1 MIMKKLPTNSKVVV
15 IGGGVAGC
23 SVAYHLAKFGWK
35 DTILLERDVLTS
47 GTTWHAAGLV
57 GQLGA
62 TATITKLRKY
72 SLNLYKEL
80 EKITE
85 LSTGLK
91 QNGAITIA
99 SSKER
104 LQELLRQASASQLFD
119 VNVEVLDKKK
129 VKELYPVI
137 NDQDILGGIY
147 MPDDGQA
154 DPVGVTNVL
163 AKASKMEGVQI
174 FEKTPVTK
182 ILVKNGKITGVE
194 TKNGK
199 IDCEYVVLATGMWS
213 RQIGEDIGVSVP
225 LYPNEHFYIITES
238 IKGLPK
244 DLPVLRDYNDCL
256 YLKEDAGKMLVG
268 IFEPGAKNAFK
279 DTGIVPK
286 DFSFGE
292 FPDDFD
298 HFEPYLEKS
307 FKRFPSL
314 KNTGIRKF
322 FSGPESFTPDTQYLL
337 GETSEVTNLFTCCGF
352 NSIGIASS
360 GGAGKVTAEWMING
374 YMNEDLY
381 SLDIKR
387 FQKFHSNKKFIMNRV
402 TETLGDLYGMHWP
415 YKQHETSRNQR
426 LLPYH
431 EELKKAGACFGQSG
445 EYERPM
451 WYALGETKPKYEYS
465 FNYQN
470 WYPSVEQECKN
481 TVENVGLFEL
491 SPFSKYEIKGEKAYS
506 ELQRLCTANIKNEIG
521 KCTYTHMLNE
531 GAGIETDLTVVCIN
545 KNHFRI
551 ISSAAVRTHDKA
563 HILKHLSKEVEFK
576 DITNDLIC
584 LGIFGPKSRDLLS
597 KITKEDLSNVNFEYG
612 TSKNIKLGYI
622 NVWVQ
627 RLSYIGELGFELYVD
642 TLYGKDLYNLILNNG
657 KNFNISHCGA
667 HTMDIMRMESGFLH
681 WGHDISPEENQY
693 QAGLNFTISFKKPFN
708 FIGKAKL
715 LEIKDRKLHKRFVM
729 LSLKNSKPGKPLLLH
744 EEPIFLDNKIIGKTT
759 SGNYSFNYNKNLSFG
774 YINSHLSN
782 MELSELELFIE
793 IEKKRYQAEILLKP
807 LKQSN
812 FKKI

>member
-1 MIMKKLPTNSKVVV
+1 MKKALPSSTKVVV

-35 DTILLERDVLTS
+35 DTILLERDQLTS

-80 EKITE
+80 EKKTE

-91 QNGAITIA
+91 QNGAITVA

-104 LQELLRQASASQLFD
+104 LQELLRQATSAQLFD
-119 VNVEVLDKKK
+119 VNVEVLNKQK

-137 NDQDILGGIY
+137 NDKDILGGVY
-147 MPDDGQA
+147 MPEDGQA

-163 AKASKMEGVQI
+163 AKAARMEGAQI

-182 ILVKNGKITGVE
+182 ILLKNNRIIGVE
-194 TKNGK
+194 TSEGK
-199 IDCEYVVLATGMWS
+199 IECEYVVLATGMWS

-225 LYPNEHFYIITES
+225 LYPNEHFYIITEPM
-238 IKGLPK
+238 KDLPK

-279 DTGIVPK
+279 EKGIVPN

-307 FKRFPSL
+307 FKRLPIL
-314 KNTGIRKF
+314 ENAGIRKF

-337 GETSEVTNLFTCCGF
+337 GETPEVSNLFTCCGF

-360 GGAGKVTAEWMING
+360 GGAGRVTAEWMING

-387 FQKFHSNKKFIMNRV
+387 FQKFHSSKKFIMNRV
-402 TETLGDLYGMHWP
+402 TETLGDLYDMHWP
-415 YKQHETSRNQR
+415 YKQHKTSRDQR

-451 WYALGETKPKYEYS
+451 WYALNDNKVEYEYS

-470 WYPSVEQECKN
+470 WYPSVEYECKN
-481 TVENVGLFEL
+481 TIENVGLFEL
-491 SPFSKYEIKGEKAYS
+491 SPFSKYEIRGEKAYE

-531 GAGIETDLTVVCIN
+531 GGGIETDLTVVCID

-563 HILKHLSKEVEFK
+563 HILKYLSRDVEFK
-576 DITNDLIC
+576 DVTDELIC
-584 LGIFGPKSRDLLS
+584 LGIFGPKSRDLLL
-597 KITKEDLSNVNFEYG
+597 KITSEDLSNENFKFG
-612 TSKNIKLGYI
+612 TGKNINLNSI
-622 NVWVQ
+622 DVWAQ
-627 RLSYIGELGFELYVD
+627 RLSYVGELGFELYIEK
-642 TLYGKDLYNLILNNG
+642 KDAKEIYNSIITAGEEFKL
-657 KNFNISHCGA
+657 SHCGA
-667 HTMDIMRMESGFLH
+667 HAMDTMRMESGFLH

-693 QAGLNFTISFKKPFN
+693 QAGLNFAISYKKPFD
-708 FIGKAKL
+708 FIGKKA
-715 LEIKDRKLHKRFVM
+715 LEKIKSNKIDRRFTMFV
-729 LSLKNSKPGKPLLLH
+729 LKENKPGFPLLLH
-744 EEPIFLDNKIIGKTT
+744 EEPIYLENKIIGKTT
-759 SGNYSFNYNKNLSFG
+759 SGNYSFNYNKNISFG
-774 YINSHLSN
+774 YVNTELSN
-782 MELSELELFIE
+782 DELKDKKIYIE
-793 IEKKRYQAEILLKP
+793 IEKQKYLAEVLFKP
-807 LKQSN
+807 LKQSDY
-812 FKKI
+812 KLI

>member
-1 MIMKKLPTNSKVVV
+1 MIKEIPKKTKVVI

-35 DTILLERDVLTS
+35 DTILLERDQLTS

-80 EKITE
+80 EKKTK

-91 QNGAITIA
+91 QNGAITVA

-104 LQELLRQASASQLFD
+104 LQELLRQATAAQLFD
-119 VNVEVLDKKK
+119 VNVEVLDKQK
-129 VKELYPVI
+129 VKDLYPVI
-137 NDQDILGGIY
+137 NDQDILGGVY
-147 MPDDGQA
+147 MPEDGQA

-163 AKASKMEGVQI
+163 AKAAKMEGVQI

-182 ILVKNGKITGVE
+182 ILVKDNKINGVQTL
-194 TKNGK
+194 NGK

-225 LYPNEHFYIITES
+225 LYPNEHFYIITEPM
-238 IKGLPK
+238 KDLPK

-279 DTGIVPK
+279 DKGIVP
-286 DFSFGE
+286 DNFSFGE

-307 FKRFPSL
+307 FKRLPL
-314 KNTGIRKF
+314 LEDAGVRKF

-337 GETSEVTNLFTCCGF
+337 GETSEVKNLFTCCGF

-360 GGAGKVTAEWMING
+360 GGAGRVTAEWMING
-374 YMNEDLY
+374 YMNEDLF

-387 FQKFHSNKKFIMNRV
+387 FQKFHSSKKFIMSRV

-415 YKQHETSRNQR
+415 YKQHNTSRNQR

-431 EELKKAGACFGQSG
+431 KELKKAGACFGQSG

-451 WYALGETKPKYEYS
+451 WYALGETKPDYQYT
-465 FNYQN
+465 FNRQN
-470 WYPSVEQECKN
+470 WYPSADYECRN
-481 TVENVGLFEL
+481 TIENVGLYEL
-491 SPFSKYEIKGEKAYS
+491 SPFSKYEIKGEKAYE
-506 ELQRLCTANIKNEIG
+506 ELQKICTANIKHEIG

-531 GAGIETDLTVVCIN
+531 GAGIETDLTIVCID

-563 HILKHLSKEVEFK
+563 HILKHLSKNIKFK
-576 DITNDLIC
+576 DVTDELIC
-584 LGIFGPKSRDLLS
+584 LGVFGPKSRDLLS
-597 KITKEDLSNVNFEYG
+597 KISKQDLSNKNFKFG
-612 TSKNIKLGYI
+612 TSKNIKLGSL

-627 RLSYIGELGFELYVD
+627 RLSYIGELGFELYID
-642 TLYGKDLYNLILNNG
+642 KLHGRDLYNLILDTG

-667 HTMDIMRMESGFLH
+667 HAMDIMRMESGFLH

-693 QAGLNFTISFKKPFN
+693 QAGLNFTISYKKPFD
-708 FIGKAKL
+708 FVGKEQL
-715 LEIKDRKLHKRFVM
+715 LKIKDKKLDKRFVM
-729 LSLKNSKPGKPLLLH
+729 LCLKNSKPGYPLLLH
-744 EEPIFLDNKIIGKTT
+744 EEPIYLNNKIIGKTT

-774 YINSHLSN
+774 YIDSHLSN
-782 MELSELELFIE
+782 IELNKMEIFIE
-793 IEKKRYQAEILLKP
+793 IEKKKYQAEILLKP
-807 LKQSN
+807 LKLTN
-812 FKKI
+812 FKNI

>member
-1 MIMKKLPTNSKVVV
+1 MKKSLPKKCKVVV

-35 DTILLERDVLTS
+35 DTVLLERDQLTS

-62 TATITKLRKY
+62 TATITRLRKY

-80 EKITE
+80 EKKTG

-91 QNGAITIA
+91 QNGAITVA

-104 LQELLRQASASQLFD
+104 FQELLRQATAAQLFD
-119 VNVEVLDKKK
+119 VNVEVLN
-129 VKELYPVI
+129 KEQIKNLYPVI
-137 NDQDILGGIY
+137 NDQDLLGGVY
-147 MPDDGQA
+147 MPEDGQA
-154 DPVGVTNVL
+154 DPVGVTHVL
-163 AKASKMEGVQI
+163 AKAARMDGVQI

-182 ILVKNGKITGVE
+182 ILVKNNKIIGVE
-194 TKNGK
+194 TSEGK
-199 IDCEYVVLATGMWS
+199 IECEYVVLATGMWS

-225 LYPNEHFYIITES
+225 LYPNEHFYIITEPM
-238 IKGLPK
+238 KDLPK
-244 DLPVLRDYNDCL
+244 NLPVLRDYNDCL

-279 DTGIVPK
+279 EKGVVPN

-298 HFEPYLEKS
+298 HFEPYLENS
-307 FKRFPSL
+307 FKRLPML
-314 KNTGIRKF
+314 ETAGIRKF

-337 GETSEVTNLFTCCGF
+337 GETAEVNKLYTCCGF

-360 GGAGKVTAEWMING
+360 GGAGRVTAEWMING

-387 FQKFHSNKKFIMNRV
+387 FQKFHSSKKFIMNRV
-402 TETLGDLYGMHWP
+402 TETLGDLYDMHWP
-415 YKQHETSRNQR
+415 YKQHKTSRDQR

-431 EELKKAGACFGQSG
+431 EELKRAGACFGQSG

-451 WYALGETKPKYEYS
+451 WYALGETKPNYQYS
-465 FNYQN
+465 FNHQN

-481 TVENVGLFEL
+481 TTENVGLFEL
-491 SPFSKYEIKGEKAYS
+491 TPFSKYEIRGVKAYE

-531 GAGIETDLTVVCIN
+531 GGGIETDLTIVCID

-563 HILKHLSKEVEFK
+563 HILKHLSSDVEFK
-576 DITNDLIC
+576 DITDDLVC
-584 LGIFGPKSRDLLS
+584 LGVFGPKSRELLS
-597 KITKEDLSNVNFEYG
+597 TICKEDLSNENFKFGYG
-612 TSKNIKLGYI
+612 KNITIKSI
-622 NVWVQ
+622 NVWAQ
-627 RLSYIGELGFELYVD
+627 RLSYVGELGFELYIKN
-642 TLYGKDLYNLILNNG
+642 KDAKEIYNSIITTGEEFKL
-657 KNFNISHCGA
+657 SHCGA
-667 HTMDIMRMESGFLH
+667 HAMDTMRMESGFLH

-693 QAGLNFTISFKKPFN
+693 QAGLNFAISYKKPFD
-708 FIGKAKL
+708 FIGKEKL
-715 LEIKDRKLHKRFVM
+715 LKIKDQKLDRRFVM
-729 LSLKNSKPGKPLLLH
+729 LALKESKPGEPLLLH
-744 EEPIFLDNKIIGKTT
+744 EEPIYLDDKIIGKTT

-774 YINSHLSN
+774 YINCAFSN
-782 MELSELELFIE
+782 EQLVDKNLYIE
-793 IEKKRYQAEILLKP
+793 IEKKKYPAELLTKP
-807 LKQSN
+807 LKANN
-812 FKKI
+812 FKNI

>member
-1 MIMKKLPTNSKVVV
+1 MIKEIPKKTKVVV

-23 SVAYHLAKFGWK
+23 SAAYHLAKYGWK
-35 DTILLERDVLTS
+35 DTVLLERDQLTS

-80 EKITE
+80 EKITG

-91 QNGAITIA
+91 QNGAITVA

-104 LQELLRQASASQLFD
+104 LQELLRQATSAQLFEVD
-119 VNVEVLDKKK
+119 VEVLDKQQIKN
-129 VKELYPVI
+129 LYPVI
-137 NDQDILGGIY
+137 NDQDILGGVY
-147 MPDDGQA
+147 MPEDGQA

-163 AKASKMEGVQI
+163 AKAARMEGVQI

-182 ILVKNGKITGVE
+182 ILVKNNRIIGVE
-194 TKNGK
+194 TSEGK
-199 IDCEYVVLATGMWS
+199 IECQYLVLATGMWS

-225 LYPNEHFYIITES
+225 LYPNEHFYIITEPMND
-238 IKGLPK
+238 LPK
-244 DLPVLRDYNDCL
+244 NLPVLRDYNDCL

-279 DTGIVPK
+279 EKGIVPN

-307 FKRFPSL
+307 FKRLPIL
-314 KNTGIRKF
+314 ENAGIRKF

-337 GETSEVTNLFTCCGF
+337 GETPEVSNLFTCCGF

-360 GGAGKVTAEWMING
+360 GGAGRVTAEWMING

-387 FQKFHSNKKFIMNRV
+387 FQKFHSSKKFIMNRV

-415 YKQHETSRNQR
+415 YKQHKTSRDQR

-451 WYALGETKPKYEYS
+451 WYALGETKPNYQYS
-465 FNYQN
+465 FNHQN

-481 TVENVGLFEL
+481 TTENVGLFEL
-491 SPFSKYEIKGEKAYS
+491 TPFSKYEIRGEKTYE

-531 GAGIETDLTVVCIN
+531 GGGIETDLTVVCID

-563 HILKHLSKEVEFK
+563 HILKHLSSDVEFK
-576 DITNDLIC
+576 DITDDLVC
-584 LGIFGPKSRDLLS
+584 LGVFGPKSRELLS
-597 KITKEDLSNVNFEYG
+597 KICKDDLSNENFKFGYG
-612 TSKNIKLGYI
+612 KNITLNSVNI
-622 NVWVQ
+622 WAQ
-627 RLSYIGELGFELYVD
+627 RLSYVGELGFELYIKN
-642 TLYGKDLYNLILNNG
+642 KDSKEIYNLIITTGEEFML
-657 KNFNISHCGA
+657 SHCGA
-667 HTMDIMRMESGFLH
+667 HAMDTMRMESGFLH

-693 QAGLNFTISFKKPFN
+693 QAGLNFAISYKKPFD
-708 FIGKAKL
+708 FIGKEKL
-715 LEIKDRKLHKRFVM
+715 LKIRDQKLDRRFVM
-729 LSLKNSKPGKPLLLH
+729 LTLKDSKPGEPLLLH
-744 EEPIFLDNKIIGKTT
+744 EEPIYLGDKIIGKTT

-774 YINSHLSN
+774 YINCAFSN
-782 MELSELELFIE
+782 EQLVDKNLYIE
-793 IEKKRYQAEILLKP
+793 IEKKKYPAELLTKP
-807 LKQSN
+807 LKANN
-812 FKKI
+812 FKKM

>member
-1 MIMKKLPTNSKVVV
+1 MSKPLPKSSKVVV

-35 DTILLERDVLTS
+35 DTILLERDQLTS

-80 EKITE
+80 EKKTG

-91 QNGAITIA
+91 QNGAITVA

-104 LQELLRQASASQLFD
+104 LQELLRQATSAQLFD
-119 VNVEVLDKKK
+119 VNVEVLDKQK
-129 VKELYPVI
+129 VKNLYPAI
-137 NDQDILGGIY
+137 NDQDILGGVY
-147 MPDDGQA
+147 MPQDGQA

-163 AKASKMEGVQI
+163 AKAAKMEGVQI
-174 FEKTPVTK
+174 FEKKPATK
-182 ILVKNGKITGVE
+182 ILVKNNRITGVE
-194 TKNGK
+194 TLEGK

-213 RQIGEDIGVSVP
+213 RQIGEDIGVSIP
-225 LYPNEHFYIITES
+225 LYPNEHFYIITEPMS
-238 IKGLPK
+238 DLPK
-244 DLPVLRDYNDCL
+244 NLPVLRDYNDCL

-279 DTGIVPK
+279 DKGIVPN

-307 FKRFPSL
+307 FKRLPIL
-314 KNTGIRKF
+314 ENAGIRKF

-337 GETSEVTNLFTCCGF
+337 GETLEVQNLYTCCGF

-387 FQKFHSNKKFIMNRV
+387 FQKFHSSKKFIMNRV

-415 YKQHETSRNQR
+415 YKQYNTSRNQR

-451 WYALGETKPKYEYS
+451 WYALDNNKPEYKYS

-470 WYPSVEQECKN
+470 WYPSVEKECKN
-481 TVENVGLFEL
+481 TIENVGLFEL
-491 SPFSKYEIKGEKAYS
+491 SPFSKYEVKGKNVYEA
-506 ELQRLCTANIKNEIG
+506 LQRLCTANIKNEIG
-521 KCTYTHMLNE
+521 KCTYTQMLNE
-531 GAGIETDLTVVCIN
+531 GAGIETDLTIVCIA

-551 ISSAAVRTHDKA
+551 ISSANVRTHDKA
-563 HILKHLSKEVEFK
+563 HILKHLSKNIEFK
-576 DITNDLIC
+576 DVTDELIC
-584 LGIFGPKSRDLLS
+584 LGVFGPKSRELLS
-597 KITKEDLSNVNFEYG
+597 EITNEDLSNENFKFA
-612 TSKNIKLGYI
+612 TSKNIKLGSI
-622 NVWVQ
+622 NVWAQ
-627 RLSYIGELGFELYVD
+627 RLSYVGELGYELYVKNM
-642 TLYGKDLYNLILNNG
+642 YGKELYNLILTTG
-657 KNFNISHCGA
+657 KNYNLTHCGA

-693 QAGLNFTISFKKPFN
+693 QAGLNFAISYKKPFN
-708 FIGKAKL
+708 FIGKQKL
-715 LEIKDRKLHKRFVM
+715 LKIKDQKIGKKLKMFT
-729 LSLKNSKPGKPLLLH
+729 LKDNKPGSPLLLH
-744 EEPIFLDNKIIGKTT
+744 EEPIYLDGEIIGKTT
-759 SGNYSFNYNKNLSFG
+759 SSNYSFNYNKNLLFG
-774 YINSHLSN
+774 YLKSDLNNEDLAKKKLYV
-782 MELSELELFIE
+782 EV
-793 IEKKRYQAEILLKP
+793 EKTHYLIKLLVAP
-807 LKQSN
+807 LKN
-812 FKKI
+812 NGYKKI

>member
-1 MIMKKLPTNSKVVV
+1 
-15 IGGGVAGC
+15 
-23 SVAYHLAKFGWK
+23 LAKFGWK
-35 DTILLERDVLTS
+35 DTILLERDQLTS

-80 EKITE
+80 EKKTE

-91 QNGAITIA
+91 QNGAITVA

-104 LQELLRQASASQLFD
+104 LQELLRQATSAQLFD
-119 VNVEVLDKKK
+119 VNVEVLDKQQIKN
-129 VKELYPVI
+129 LYPVI
-137 NDQDILGGIY
+137 NDQDILGGVY
-147 MPDDGQA
+147 MPEDGQA

-163 AKASKMEGVQI
+163 AKAARMEGVQI

-182 ILVKNGKITGVE
+182 ILVKNNRIIGVE
-194 TKNGK
+194 TSEGK

-225 LYPNEHFYIITES
+225 LYPNEHFYIITEPMND
-238 IKGLPK
+238 LPK
-244 DLPVLRDYNDCL
+244 NLPVLRDYNDCL

-279 DTGIVPK
+279 EKGIVPN

-307 FKRFPSL
+307 FKRLPIL
-314 KNTGIRKF
+314 ENAGIRKF

-337 GETSEVTNLFTCCGF
+337 GETPEVSNLFTCCGF

-360 GGAGKVTAEWMING
+360 GGAGRVTAEWMING

-387 FQKFHSNKKFIMNRV
+387 FQKFHSSKKFIMNRV
-402 TETLGDLYGMHWP
+402 TETLGDLYDMHWP
-415 YKQHETSRNQR
+415 YKQHKTSRDQR

-451 WYALGETKPKYEYS
+451 WYALGETKPNYQYS

-481 TVENVGLFEL
+481 TIENVGLFEL
-491 SPFSKYEIKGEKAYS
+491 TPFSKYEIRGEKAYE

-531 GAGIETDLTVVCIN
+531 GGGIETDLTVVCID

-563 HILKHLSKEVEFK
+563 HILKHLSSDVEFK
-576 DITNDLIC
+576 DITDDLVC
-584 LGIFGPKSRDLLS
+584 LGVFGPKSRELLS
-597 KITKEDLSNVNFEYG
+597 KICKDDLSNENFKFGYG
-612 TSKNIKLGYI
+612 KNITLNSVNI
-622 NVWVQ
+622 WAQ
-627 RLSYIGELGFELYVD
+627 RLSYVGELGFELYIKN
-642 TLYGKDLYNLILNNG
+642 KDAKEIYNSIITTGEEFKL
-657 KNFNISHCGA
+657 SHCGA
-667 HTMDIMRMESGFLH
+667 HAMDTMRMESGFLH

-693 QAGLNFTISFKKPFN
+693 QAGLNFAISYKKPFD
-708 FIGKAKL
+708 FIGKEKL
-715 LEIKDRKLHKRFVM
+715 LKIRDQKLDRRFVM
-729 LSLKNSKPGKPLLLH
+729 LALKDSKPGEPLLLH
-744 EEPIFLDNKIIGKTT
+744 EEPIYLDDKIIGKTT

-774 YINSHLSN
+774 YINCAFSN
-782 MELSELELFIE
+782 EQLVDKNLYIE
-793 IEKKRYQAEILLKP
+793 IEKKKYPAELLTKP
-807 LKQSN
+807 LKANN
-812 FKKI
+812 FKNI

>member
-1 MIMKKLPTNSKVVV
+1 MSKPLPKSSKVVV

-35 DTILLERDVLTS
+35 DTILLERDQLTS

-80 EKITE
+80 EKKTG

-91 QNGAITIA
+91 QNGAITVA

-104 LQELLRQASASQLFD
+104 LQELLRQATSAQLFD
-119 VNVEVLDKKK
+119 VNVEVLDKQK
-129 VKELYPVI
+129 VKNLYPVI
-137 NDQDILGGIY
+137 NDQDILGGVY
-147 MPDDGQA
+147 MPQDGQA

-163 AKASKMEGVQI
+163 AKAAKMEGVQI
-174 FEKTPVTK
+174 FEKKPVTK
-182 ILVKNGKITGVE
+182 ILVKNNRITGVE
-194 TKNGK
+194 TLEGK

-213 RQIGEDIGVSVP
+213 RQIGEDIGVSIP
-225 LYPNEHFYIITES
+225 LYPNEHFYIITEPMS
-238 IKGLPK
+238 DLPK
-244 DLPVLRDYNDCL
+244 NLPVLRDYNDCL

-279 DTGIVPK
+279 DTGIVPNN
-286 DFSFGE
+286 FSFGE

-307 FKRFPSL
+307 FKRLPIL
-314 KNTGIRKF
+314 ENAGIRKF

-337 GETSEVTNLFTCCGF
+337 GETLEVQNLYTCCGF

-387 FQKFHSNKKFIMNRV
+387 FQKFHSSKKFIMNRV

-415 YKQHETSRNQR
+415 YKQHNTSRNQR

-451 WYALGETKPKYEYS
+451 WYALDNNKAEYKYS

-470 WYPSVEQECKN
+470 WYPSVEKECKN
-481 TVENVGLFEL
+481 TIENVGLFEL
-491 SPFSKYEIKGEKAYS
+491 SPFSKYEVKGKNVYE

-521 KCTYTHMLNE
+521 KCTYTQMLNE
-531 GAGIETDLTVVCIN
+531 GAGIETDLTIVCIA

-551 ISSAAVRTHDKA
+551 ISSANVRTHDKA
-563 HILKHLSKEVEFK
+563 HILKHLSKNIEFK
-576 DITNDLIC
+576 DVTDELIC
-584 LGIFGPKSRDLLS
+584 LGVFGPKSRELLS
-597 KITKEDLSNVNFEYG
+597 EITNEDLSNENFKFA
-612 TSKNIKLGYI
+612 TSKNIKLGSI
-622 NVWVQ
+622 NVWAQ
-627 RLSYIGELGFELYVD
+627 RLSYVGELGFELYVKNM
-642 TLYGKDLYNLILNNG
+642 YGKELYNLILTTG
-657 KNFNISHCGA
+657 KNYNLTHCGA

-693 QAGLNFTISFKKPFN
+693 QAGLNFAISYKKPFN
-708 FIGKAKL
+708 FIGKQKL
-715 LEIKDRKLHKRFVM
+715 LKIKNQKIGKKLKMFT
-729 LSLKNSKPGKPLLLH
+729 LKDNKPGSPLLLH
-744 EEPIFLDNKIIGKTT
+744 EEPIYLDGEIIGKTT
-759 SGNYSFNYNKNLSFG
+759 SGNYSFNYNKNLLFG
-774 YINSHLSN
+774 YLKSDLNNEDLAKKKLYV
-782 MELSELELFIE
+782 EV
-793 IEKKRYQAEILLKP
+793 EKTHYLIKLLVAP
-807 LKQSN
+807 LKN
-812 FKKI
+812 DGYKKI

>member
-1 MIMKKLPTNSKVVV
+1 MKK
-15 IGGGVAGC
+15 
-23 SVAYHLAKFGWK
+23 
-35 DTILLERDVLTS
+35 
-47 GTTWHAAGLV
+47 
-57 GQLGA
+57 
-62 TATITKLRKY
+62 KL
-72 SLNLYKEL
+72 S
-80 EKITE
+80 

-91 QNGAITIA
+91 QNGAITVA

-104 LQELLRQASASQLFD
+104 LQELLRQATSAQLFG
-119 VNVEVLDKKK
+119 VNVEVLDKQQIKK
-129 VKELYPVI
+129 LYPVI
-137 NDQDILGGIY
+137 NDDNILGGVY
-147 MPDDGQA
+147 MPEDGQA

-163 AKASKMEGVQI
+163 AKAARMEGAQI

-182 ILVKNGKITGVE
+182 ILVKNNKISGVE
-194 TKNGK
+194 TSKGV

-225 LYPNEHFYIITES
+225 LYPNEHFYIITEPM
-238 IKGLPK
+238 KDLPK
-244 DLPVLRDYNDCL
+244 NLPVLRDYNDCL

-279 DTGIVPK
+279 EKGIVPN

-307 FKRFPSL
+307 FKRLPIL
-314 KNTGIRKF
+314 ENAGIRKF

-337 GETSEVTNLFTCCGF
+337 GETAEVSNLYTCCGF

-360 GGAGKVTAEWMING
+360 GGAGRVTAEWMING

-387 FQKFHSNKKFIMNRV
+387 FQKFHSSKKFIMNRV

-415 YKQHETSRNQR
+415 YKQHKTSRNQK

-431 EELKKAGACFGQSG
+431 EDLKKAGACFGQSG

-451 WYALGETKPKYEYS
+451 WYALDGIKPEYDYS

-470 WYPSVEQECKN
+470 WYPSVEHESKN
-481 TVENVGLFEL
+481 TIKNVSLFEL
-491 SPFSKYEIKGEKAYS
+491 SPFSKYEIKGEGAYE
-506 ELQRLCTANIKNEIG
+506 ELQRLCTANIKDDIG

-531 GAGIETDLTVVCIN
+531 GGGIETDLTVVCIN

-563 HILKHLSKEVEFK
+563 HILKNLSKDVEFE
-576 DITNDLIC
+576 DVTDDLIC
-584 LGIFGPKSRDLLS
+584 LGIFGPKSRELLS
-597 KITKEDLSNVNFEYG
+597 KITNENLSNESFKFG
-612 TSKNIKLGYI
+612 TSKNIDIGSLK
-622 NVWVQ
+622 VWTQ
-627 RLSYIGELGFELYVD
+627 RLSYVGELGYELYINKD
-642 TLYGKDLYNLILNNG
+642 NGKSIYDLVVETG
-657 KNFNISHCGA
+657 KNFGLIHCGA
-667 HTMDIMRMESGFLH
+667 HTMDTMRMESGFLH

-693 QAGLNFTISFKKPFN
+693 QAGLNFAISYKKSFN
-708 FIGKAKL
+708 FIGKEKL
-715 LEIKDRKLHKRFVM
+715 LEIKNQKLDRRFVM
-729 LSLKNSKPGKPLLLH
+729 LILKDSTPGQPLLLH
-744 EEPIFLDNKIIGKTT
+744 EEPIYLENEIIGKTT
-759 SGNYSFNYNKNLSFG
+759 SGNYSFNYDKNLSFG
-774 YINSHLSN
+774 YINSKLTN
-782 MELSELELFIE
+782 EELFSRDLYIE
-793 IEKKRYQAEILLKP
+793 IEKKKYKAQILLKP

-812 FKKI
+812 FKDI

>member
-1 MIMKKLPTNSKVVV
+1 MKKALPSSTKVVV

-35 DTILLERDVLTS
+35 DTILLERDQLTS

-62 TATITKLRKY
+62 TTTITKLRKY

-80 EKITE
+80 EKKTE

-91 QNGAITIA
+91 QNGAITVA

-104 LQELLRQASASQLFD
+104 LQELLRQATSAQLFD
-119 VNVEVLDKKK
+119 VNVEVLDKQQIKN
-129 VKELYPVI
+129 LYPVI
-137 NDQDILGGIY
+137 NDQDILGGVY
-147 MPDDGQA
+147 MPEDGQA

-163 AKASKMEGVQI
+163 AKAARMEGVQI

-182 ILVKNGKITGVE
+182 ILVKNNKIIGVE
-194 TKNGK
+194 TSEGK

-225 LYPNEHFYIITES
+225 LYPNEHFYIITEPMND
-238 IKGLPK
+238 LPK
-244 DLPVLRDYNDCL
+244 NLPVLRDYNDCL

-279 DTGIVPK
+279 EKGIVPN

-292 FPDDFD
+292 LPDDFD

-307 FKRFPSL
+307 FKRLPIL
-314 KNTGIRKF
+314 ENAGIRKF

-337 GETSEVTNLFTCCGF
+337 GETPEVNNLFTCCGF

-360 GGAGKVTAEWMING
+360 GGAGRVTAEWMING

-387 FQKFHSNKKFIMNRV
+387 FQKFHSSKKFIMNRV

-415 YKQHETSRNQR
+415 YKQHKTSRDQR

-451 WYALGETKPKYEYS
+451 WYALGETKPNYQYS
-465 FNYQN
+465 FNHQN
-470 WYPSVEQECKN
+470 WYPLVEQECKN
-481 TVENVGLFEL
+481 TTENVGLFEL
-491 SPFSKYEIKGEKAYS
+491 TPFSKYEIRGEKAYE

-531 GAGIETDLTVVCIN
+531 GAGIETDLTVVCID

-563 HILKHLSKEVEFK
+563 HILKHLSSDVEFK
-576 DITNDLIC
+576 DITDDLVC
-584 LGIFGPKSRDLLS
+584 LGVFGPKSRELLS
-597 KITKEDLSNVNFEYG
+597 KICKDDLSNENFKFGYG
-612 TSKNIKLGYI
+612 KNITLNSVNI
-622 NVWVQ
+622 WAQ
-627 RLSYIGELGFELYVD
+627 RLSYVGELGFELYIKN
-642 TLYGKDLYNLILNNG
+642 KDAKEIYNLIITAGEEFKL
-657 KNFNISHCGA
+657 SHCGA
-667 HTMDIMRMESGFLH
+667 HAMDTMRMESGFLH

-693 QAGLNFTISFKKPFN
+693 QAGLNFAISYKKPFD
-708 FIGKAKL
+708 FIGKEKL
-715 LEIKDRKLHKRFVM
+715 LKIRDQKLDRRFVM
-729 LSLKNSKPGKPLLLH
+729 LTLKESKPGEPLLLH
-744 EEPIFLDNKIIGKTT
+744 EEPIYLDDKIIGKTT

-774 YINSHLSN
+774 YINYAFSN
-782 MELSELELFIE
+782 EQLVDKSLYIE
-793 IEKKRYQAEILLKP
+793 IEKKKYSAELLTKP
-807 LKQSN
+807 LKSNN
-812 FKKI
+812 FKNI

>member
-1 MIMKKLPTNSKVVV
+1 MSNPLPKSSKVVV

-35 DTILLERDVLTS
+35 DTILLERDQLTS

-80 EKITE
+80 EEKTE

-104 LQELLRQASASQLFD
+104 LQELLRQATSAQLFD

-129 VKELYPVI
+129 IKDLYPVI
-137 NDQDILGGIY
+137 NDQDILGGVY
-147 MPDDGQA
+147 MPEDGQA
-154 DPVGVTNVL
+154 DPIGVTNVL
-163 AKASKMEGVQI
+163 AKAAKMEGAQI

-182 ILVKNGKITGVE
+182 ILVKNNRIAGVE
-194 TKNGK
+194 TSKGK

-225 LYPNEHFYIITES
+225 LYPNEHFYIITEP
-238 IKGLPK
+238 IK
-244 DLPVLRDYNDCL
+244 DLPKNLPVFRDYNDCL

-279 DTGIVPK
+279 EKGIVPN

-307 FKRFPSL
+307 FKRLPL
-314 KNTGIRKF
+314 LENAGIRKF

-337 GETSEVTNLFTCCGF
+337 GETSEVSNLFVCSGF

-360 GGAGKVTAEWMING
+360 GGAGRVTAEWMING

-387 FQKFHSNKKFIMNRV
+387 FQKFHSSKKFIMNRV

-415 YKQHETSRNQR
+415 YKQHKTSRDQK

-451 WYALGETKPKYEYS
+451 WYALNESKPEYDYS

-470 WYPSVEQECKN
+470 WYSSVEYECKN
-481 TVENVGLFEL
+481 TIENVGLFEL
-491 SPFSKYEIKGEKAYS
+491 SPFSKYEVKGEKAYD

-531 GAGIETDLTVVCIN
+531 GAGIETDLTVVCID

-551 ISSAAVRTHDKA
+551 ISSATVRTHDKA
-563 HILKHLSKEVEFK
+563 HILKHLSKDIEFK
-576 DITNDLIC
+576 DVTDELIC
-584 LGIFGPKSRDLLS
+584 LGIFGPKSRDLIS
-597 KITKEDLSNVNFEYG
+597 KITNENLSNDNFKFG
-612 TSKNIKLGYI
+612 TGKNIKFGSSNI
-622 NVWVQ
+622 WIQ
-627 RLSYIGELGFELYVD
+627 RLSYVGELGYELYILNKD
-642 TLYGKDLYNLILNNG
+642 AKQIYDLIIDNGKDFGLT
-657 KNFNISHCGA
+657 HCGA
-667 HTMDIMRMESGFLH
+667 HTMDTMRMESGFLH

-693 QAGLNFTISFKKPFN
+693 QAGLNFAISLKKPFN
-708 FIGKAKL
+708 FIGKEKL
-715 LEIKDRKLHKRFVM
+715 LKIKNQKLSKRFVM
-729 LSLKNSKPGKPLLLH
+729 LVLKESIPGKPLLLH
-744 EEPIFLDNKIIGKTT
+744 EEPIYLDNEIIGKTT

-774 YINSHLSN
+774 YINS
-782 MELSELELFIE
+782 ELINKQLLDRDIYIE
-793 IEKKRYQAEILLKP
+793 IEKKKYQTEILLKP
-807 LKQSN
+807 LKQGN
-812 FKKI
+812 FKNI

>member
-1 MIMKKLPTNSKVVV
+1 MQNNFPKNCKVVV

-35 DTILLERDVLTS
+35 DTVLLERDQLTS

-80 EKITE
+80 EKKTE

-99 SSKER
+99 STKER
-104 LQELLRQASASQLFD
+104 LQELLRQATSAQLFD

-129 VKELYPVI
+129 IKDLYPVI
-137 NDQDILGGIY
+137 NDQDILGGVY
-147 MPDDGQA
+147 MPEDGQA

-163 AKASKMEGVQI
+163 AKAAKIEGAKI

-182 ILVKNGKITGVE
+182 ILIKDNKITGVQ
-194 TKNGK
+194 TSKGK
-199 IDCEYVVLATGMWS
+199 IDCDYVVLATGMWS

-225 LYPNEHFYIITES
+225 LYPNEHFYIITEPM
-238 IKGLPK
+238 KDLPK
-244 DLPVLRDYNDCL
+244 NLPVLRDYNDCL

-279 DTGIVPK
+279 EEGIVPE

-307 FKRFPSL
+307 FHRLPSL
-314 KNTGIRKF
+314 ETAGIRKF

-337 GETSEVTNLFTCCGF
+337 GETAEVKNLFTCCGF

-360 GGAGKVTAEWMING
+360 GGAGRVTAEWMING
-374 YMNEDLY
+374 HMNEDLY

-387 FQKFHSNKKFIMNRV
+387 FQKFHSSKKFIMSRV

-415 YKQHETSRNQR
+415 YKQHETSRDQR

-431 EELKKAGACFGQSG
+431 EELKQAGACFGQSG

-451 WYALGETKPKYEYS
+451 WYSLNGPEPKYDYS

-470 WYPSVEQECKN
+470 WYPSVEYESKN

-491 SPFSKYEIKGEKAYS
+491 SPFSKYEIKGEKAYDN
-506 ELQRLCTANIKNEIG
+506 LQILCTANIKDEIG
-521 KCTYTHMLNE
+521 KCTYTQMINE
-531 GAGIETDLTVVCIN
+531 GGGIETDLTVVCID
-545 KNHFRI
+545 KNNFRL
-551 ISSAAVRTHDKA
+551 ISSAAVRTHDKS
-563 HILKHLSKEVEFK
+563 HILKHLSKDVEFK
-576 DITNDLIC
+576 DITDELIC

-597 KITKEDLSNVNFEYG
+597 KISNENLSNENLKFG
-612 TSKNIKLGYI
+612 TGKNIKLGSI
-622 NVWVQ
+622 KVWAQ
-627 RLSYIGELGFELYVD
+627 RLSYVGELGYELYI
-642 TLYGKDLYNLILNNG
+642 KNENAKEIYNLLVKSG
-657 KNFNISHCGA
+657 KEFGISHCGA
-667 HTMDIMRMESGFLH
+667 HTMDTMRMESGFLH

-693 QAGLNFTISFKKPFN
+693 QAGLNFTISFKKKFD
-708 FIGKAKL
+708 FIGRDKL
-715 LEIKDRKLHKRFVM
+715 LEIKDQKFDRRFVM
-729 LSLKNSKPGKPLLLH
+729 LVLKENKAGSPLLLH
-744 EEPIFLDNKIIGKTT
+744 EEPIYLDNDIIGKTT

-774 YINSHLSN
+774 YIKSDLSN
-782 MELSELELFIE
+782 EDIAKKEIFVE
-793 IEKKRYQAEILLKP
+793 IEKTKYQADLLTKP

-812 FKKI
+812 FKNI

>member
-1 MIMKKLPTNSKVVV
+1 MQNNFPKDCKVVV
-15 IGGGVAGC
+15 IGGGVAGS

-35 DTILLERDVLTS
+35 DTILLERDQLTS

-80 EKITE
+80 EKKTE

-91 QNGAITIA
+91 QNGAITVA

-104 LQELLRQASASQLFD
+104 LQELLRQATSAQLFD
-119 VNVEVLDKKK
+119 VNVEVLDKQKIK
-129 VKELYPVI
+129 DLYPVI
-137 NDQDILGGIY
+137 NDQDILGGVY
-147 MPDDGQA
+147 MPEDGQA

-163 AKASKMEGVQI
+163 AKAARMEGVQI
-174 FEKTPVTK
+174 FEKTPVNK
-182 ILVKNGKITGVE
+182 ILVKKNRIIGVE
-194 TKNGK
+194 TSKGK

-225 LYPNEHFYIITES
+225 LYPNEHFYIITEPMNN
-238 IKGLPK
+238 LPK
-244 DLPVLRDYNDCL
+244 NLPVLRDYNDCL

-279 DTGIVPK
+279 EKGIVPN

-307 FKRFPSL
+307 FKRLPIL
-314 KNTGIRKF
+314 ENAGIRKF

-337 GETSEVTNLFTCCGF
+337 GETPEVCNLFTCCGF

-360 GGAGKVTAEWMING
+360 GGAGRVTAEWMING

-387 FQKFHSNKKFIMNRV
+387 FQKFHSSKKFIMNRV

-415 YKQHETSRNQR
+415 YKQHKTSRNQK

-431 EELKKAGACFGQSG
+431 EDLKKIGACFGQSG

-451 WYALGETKPKYEYS
+451 WYALDDIKAEYEYS

-470 WYPSVEQECKN
+470 WYPSVEHECKN
-481 TVENVGLFEL
+481 TIKNVGLFEL
-491 SPFSKYEIKGEKAYS
+491 SPFSKYEIKGKKSYE
-506 ELQRLCTANIKNEIG
+506 ELQRLCSANIKNEIG
-521 KCTYTHMLNE
+521 KCTYTHMLND
-531 GAGIETDLTVVCIN
+531 GAGIETDLTIVCLE
-545 KNHFRI
+545 KNHFRV

-563 HILKHLSKEVEFK
+563 HILKYLSNDVEFK
-576 DITNDLIC
+576 DVTDELIC
-584 LGIFGPKSRDLLS
+584 LGVFGPKSRDLLS
-597 KITKEDLSNVNFEYG
+597 KISNEDLSNENFKFG
-612 TSKNIKLGYI
+612 TGKNINLNSI
-622 NVWVQ
+622 DVWAQ
-627 RLSYIGELGFELYVD
+627 RLSYVGELGYELYV
-642 TLYGKDLYNLILNNG
+642 KKNNG
-657 KNFNISHCGA
+657 KEIYDLIVNIGKDFGLTHCGA
-667 HTMDIMRMESGFLH
+667 HTMDTMRMESGFLH

-693 QAGLNFTISFKKPFN
+693 QAGLNFAISYKKPFD
-708 FIGKAKL
+708 FIGKEKL
-715 LEIKDRKLHKRFVM
+715 LKIRDQKLDIRFVM
-729 LSLKNSKPGKPLLLH
+729 LALKESKPGEPLLLH
-744 EEPIFLDNKIIGKTT
+744 EEPIYLDDKIIGKTT
-759 SGNYSFNYNKNLSFG
+759 SGNYSFNYDKNLSFG
-774 YINSHLSN
+774 YINCDFSN
-782 MELSELELFIE
+782 EQLVDKKLYIE
-793 IEKKRYQAEILLKP
+793 IEKKKYPAEILTKP
-807 LKQSN
+807 LKANN
-812 FKKI
+812 FKNI

>member
-1 MIMKKLPTNSKVVV
+1 MIKEIPKKTKVVI

-35 DTILLERDVLTS
+35 DTILLERDQLTS

-80 EKITE
+80 EKKTK

-91 QNGAITIA
+91 QNGAITVA

-104 LQELLRQASASQLFD
+104 LQELLRQATAAQLFD
-119 VNVEVLDKKK
+119 VNVEVLDKQK
-129 VKELYPVI
+129 VKDLYPVI
-137 NDQDILGGIY
+137 NDQDILGGVY
-147 MPDDGQA
+147 MPEDGQA

-163 AKASKMEGVQI
+163 AKAAKMEGVQI

-182 ILVKNGKITGVE
+182 ILVKDNKINGVQTL
-194 TKNGK
+194 NGK

-225 LYPNEHFYIITES
+225 LYPNEHFYIITEPM
-238 IKGLPK
+238 KDLPK

-279 DTGIVPK
+279 DKGIVP
-286 DFSFGE
+286 DNFSFGE

-307 FKRFPSL
+307 FKRLPL
-314 KNTGIRKF
+314 LEDAGVRKF

-337 GETSEVTNLFTCCGF
+337 GETSEVKNLFTCCGF

-360 GGAGKVTAEWMING
+360 GGAGRVTAEWMING
-374 YMNEDLY
+374 YMNEDLF

-387 FQKFHSNKKFIMNRV
+387 FQKFHSSKKFIMSRV

-415 YKQHETSRNQR
+415 YKQHNTSRNQR

-431 EELKKAGACFGQSG
+431 KELKKAGACFGQSG

-451 WYALGETKPKYEYS
+451 WYALGETKPDYQYT
-465 FNYQN
+465 FNCQN
-470 WYPSVEQECKN
+470 WYPSADYECRN
-481 TVENVGLFEL
+481 TIENVGLYEL
-491 SPFSKYEIKGEKAYS
+491 SPFSKYEIKGEKAYE
-506 ELQRLCTANIKNEIG
+506 ELQKICTANIKHEIG

-531 GAGIETDLTVVCIN
+531 GAGIETDLTIVCID

-563 HILKHLSKEVEFK
+563 HILKHLSKNIKFK
-576 DITNDLIC
+576 DVTDELIC
-584 LGIFGPKSRDLLS
+584 LGVFGPKSRDLLS
-597 KITKEDLSNVNFEYG
+597 KISKQDLSNKNFKFG
-612 TSKNIKLGYI
+612 TSKNIKLGSL

-627 RLSYIGELGFELYVD
+627 RLSYIGELGFELYID
-642 TLYGKDLYNLILNNG
+642 KLHGRDLYNLILDTG

-667 HTMDIMRMESGFLH
+667 HAMDIMRMESGFLH

-693 QAGLNFTISFKKPFN
+693 QAGLNFTISYKKPFD
-708 FIGKAKL
+708 FIGKEQL
-715 LEIKDRKLHKRFVM
+715 LKIKDKKLDKRFVM
-729 LSLKNSKPGKPLLLH
+729 LCLKNSKPGYPLLLH
-744 EEPIFLDNKIIGKTT
+744 EEPIYLNNKIIGKTT

-774 YINSHLSN
+774 YIDSHLS
-782 MELSELELFIE
+782 
-793 IEKKRYQAEILLKP
+793 
-807 LKQSN
+807 
-812 FKKI
+812 

>member
-1 MIMKKLPTNSKVVV
+1 MKKTLPSSTKVVV

-35 DTILLERDVLTS
+35 DTILLERDQLTS

-80 EKITE
+80 EKKTE

-91 QNGAITIA
+91 QNGAITVA

-104 LQELLRQASASQLFD
+104 LQELLRQATSAQLFD
-119 VNVEVLDKKK
+119 VNVEVLDKQQIKN
-129 VKELYPVI
+129 LYPVI
-137 NDQDILGGIY
+137 NDQDILGGVY
-147 MPDDGQA
+147 MPEDGQA

-163 AKASKMEGVQI
+163 AKAARMEGVQI

-182 ILVKNGKITGVE
+182 ILVKNNRIIGVE
-194 TKNGK
+194 TSEGK
-199 IDCEYVVLATGMWS
+199 IECEYVVLATGMWS

-225 LYPNEHFYIITES
+225 LYPNEHFYIITEPMND
-238 IKGLPK
+238 LPK
-244 DLPVLRDYNDCL
+244 NLPVLRDYNDCL

-279 DTGIVPK
+279 EKGIVPN

-307 FKRFPSL
+307 FKRLPIL
-314 KNTGIRKF
+314 ENAGIRKF

-337 GETSEVTNLFTCCGF
+337 GETAEVNNLYTCCGF

-360 GGAGKVTAEWMING
+360 GGAGRVTAEWMING

-387 FQKFHSNKKFIMNRV
+387 FQKFHSSKKFIMNRV
-402 TETLGDLYGMHWP
+402 TETLGDLYDMHWP
-415 YKQHETSRNQR
+415 YKQHKTSRDQR

-451 WYALGETKPKYEYS
+451 WYGLGETKPNYQYS
-465 FNYQN
+465 FNHQN

-481 TVENVGLFEL
+481 TTENVGLFEL
-491 SPFSKYEIKGEKAYS
+491 TPFSKYEIRGEKAHE

-531 GAGIETDLTVVCIN
+531 GGGIETDLTIVCID

-563 HILKHLSKEVEFK
+563 HILKHLSSDVEFK
-576 DITNDLIC
+576 DITDDLVC
-584 LGIFGPKSRDLLS
+584 LGVFGPKSRELLS
-597 KITKEDLSNVNFEYG
+597 KICKDDLSNENFKFGYG
-612 TSKNIKLGYI
+612 KNITLNSVNI
-622 NVWVQ
+622 WVQ
-627 RLSYIGELGFELYVD
+627 RLSYVGELGFELYIKN
-642 TLYGKDLYNLILNNG
+642 KDAKEIYNLIITAGEEFKL
-657 KNFNISHCGA
+657 SHCGA
-667 HTMDIMRMESGFLH
+667 HAMDTMRMESGFLH

-693 QAGLNFTISFKKPFN
+693 QAGLNFAISYKKPFD
-708 FIGKAKL
+708 FIGKEKL
-715 LEIKDRKLHKRFVM
+715 LKIRDQILDRRFVM
-729 LSLKNSKPGKPLLLH
+729 LTLKDSKPGEPLLLH
-744 EEPIFLDNKIIGKTT
+744 EEPIYLDDKIIGKTT

-774 YINSHLSN
+774 YINCAFSN
-782 MELSELELFIE
+782 EQLMDKNLYIE
-793 IEKKRYQAEILLKP
+793 IEKKKYPAELLIKP
-807 LKQSN
+807 LKANN
-812 FKKI
+812 FKNI